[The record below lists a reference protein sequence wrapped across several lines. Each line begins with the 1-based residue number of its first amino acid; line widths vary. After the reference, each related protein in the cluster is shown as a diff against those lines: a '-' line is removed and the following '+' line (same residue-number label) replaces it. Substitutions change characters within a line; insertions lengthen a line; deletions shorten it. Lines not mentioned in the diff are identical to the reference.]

1 MSRVV
6 VCMIFFLEYEG
17 ELLIIV
23 LIEESLYIDPKHT
36 PTPPL
41 TCKTLIA
48 YCCWERPDHTLYVWF
63 STILFI
69 FNSAA
74 PLNLEL
80 SRVCFPFA
88 SIKWSCKAENS
99 VYSLFCLLPSN
110 ASPKGWVFLFS
121 LKHRILR
128 PWVCI
133 LQPSVTVCDL
143 DDNLTANHL
152 RLRFP
157 ELVSPTHVT
166 LCSKRGG
173 GLAPDSSG
181 NPTSISDQT
190 PSRINHGLKG
200 GRIEQEREGNI
211 PFLACNKLL
220 PVDPAVTWNTPSAH
234 PSTNRS

>member
-1 MSRVV
+1 
-6 VCMIFFLEYEG
+6 MIFFSRIRRRTAYHCINRRERER
-17 ELLIIV
+17 ER
-23 LIEESLYIDPKHT
+23 ERESLHRPKNT

-110 ASPKGWVFLFS
+110 ASPKGRVFLFS
-121 LKHRILR
+121 LKQTLGLHFATECHSLWPGWR
-128 PWVCI
+128 
-133 LQPSVTVCDL
+133 
-143 DDNLTANHL
+143 LTANHL

-166 LCSKRGG
+166 LCSKRG
-173 GLAPDSSG
+173 S
-181 NPTSISDQT
+181 
-190 PSRINHGLKG
+190 
-200 GRIEQEREGNI
+200 EEG
-211 PFLACNKLL
+211 
-220 PVDPAVTWNTPSAH
+220 
-234 PSTNRS
+234 